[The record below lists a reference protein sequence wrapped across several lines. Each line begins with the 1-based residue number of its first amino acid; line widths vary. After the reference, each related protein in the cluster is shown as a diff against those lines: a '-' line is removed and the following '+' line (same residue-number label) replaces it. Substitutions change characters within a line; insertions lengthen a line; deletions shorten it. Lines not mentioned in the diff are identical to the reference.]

1 MLVGVKRMNHDN
13 ISEVIRQKISN
24 SPKKNEEP
32 LVCSKYYSKL
42 SPSHKVLQTVDR
54 HIYETAMEAT
64 LKSNERMF
72 KSKSP
77 DDARRSR
84 NVKHPNRV
92 SGMPKPAYQS
102 QYLVN
107 NRSKLIKK
115 TNFNQRQEISPLKL
129 GIYSNQD
136 IKLPIQSNMSVSS
149 SG

>member
-1 MLVGVKRMNHDN
+1 M
-13 ISEVIRQKISN
+13 
-24 SPKKNEEP
+24 
-32 LVCSKYYSKL
+32 VCSKYFSKL
-42 SPSHKVLQTVDR
+42 SPSHKVDR
-54 HIYETAMEAT
+54 HMYETAMEAT

-77 DDARRSR
+77 DEVRRSR
-84 NVKHPNRV
+84 NVKHANIV

-129 GIYSNQD
+129 GIYSN
-136 IKLPIQSNMSVSS
+136 
-149 SG
+149 